1 MVEVV
6 DNDDDLDDDD
16 RWLNAIKRNLIEYDI
31 MLLFE
36 NDENI
41 VLVVWYVGHD
51 EQVEYEK
58 YKHIDEPHDEI
69 YKSIHCEPLDDEAV
83 VGGLS
88 HEYHEKDMIELIDVE
103 YLVIHDEVELEV
115 VDEQK

>member
-41 VLVVWYVGHD
+41 VLVV
-51 EQVEYEK
+51 
-58 YKHIDEPHDEI
+58 
-69 YKSIHCEPLDDEAV
+69 
-83 VGGLS
+83 
-88 HEYHEKDMIELIDVE
+88 
-103 YLVIHDEVELEV
+103 
-115 VDEQK
+115 